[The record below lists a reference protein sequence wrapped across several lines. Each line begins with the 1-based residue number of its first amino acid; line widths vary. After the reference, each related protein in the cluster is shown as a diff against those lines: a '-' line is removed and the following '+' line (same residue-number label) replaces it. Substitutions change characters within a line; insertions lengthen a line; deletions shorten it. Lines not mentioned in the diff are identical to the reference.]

1 MRETQTGT
9 EELVMVVHGPEA
21 FDSGDAARMIAAVHP
36 ERVVVAGVMGR
47 TAAEESG
54 IRCEYAGLPP
64 SRVIPGIE
72 GRIFMLNRGKT
83 AESGRIFGGIVASRL
98 GEPGLLHVEC
108 SNGCIYC
115 WNRESDDLS
124 DYLASATGYPVLQV
138 RTGEVTNTNVREIRG
153 CIPGEAVFVDGIVIG
168 RARDTKVV
176 LTQENGRIV
185 PLSGLIPKIHG
196 LEKIHRRGCLDVTKA
211 WCKSG
216 PVRRA
221 DPVTITQ
228 RRDEGLVVY
237 IDHCGHE
244 LYSRVDDRTCGV
256 VSVGDDTT
264 AVCGHIGAHLGL
276 PVLGVV
282 DGDGDDV
289 VGPRFAPGSVILH
302 VLEGRDDDL
311 GLEIR
316 DKISDSPVKWMEFVK
331 DIISFLGP
339 RVRVEI
345 PGHPD

>member
-1 MRETQTGT
+1 MKETDTGT
-9 EELVMVVHGPEA
+9 KNPVMVVHGPEA

-36 ERVVVAGVMGR
+36 ERVVVAGVMAR

-54 IRCEYAGLPP
+54 IRCEYAALPP
-64 SRVIPGIE
+64 SMVIPGIE
-72 GRIFMLNRGKT
+72 GRVFMLNRGKT

-98 GEPGLLHVEC
+98 GERGLLHVEC
-108 SNGCIYC
+108 SNGHIFC

-124 DYLASATGYPVLQV
+124 DYLASVTGYPVLQV
-138 RTGEVTNTNVREIRG
+138 RTGDVSNNNIREIRG

-176 LTQENGRIV
+176 LTQEDGRIV
-185 PLSGLIPKIHG
+185 PLSGLVPKIHG

-221 DPVTITQ
+221 DPVTCKQ

-244 LYSRVDDRTCGV
+244 LYSRLDDRTCGV

-276 PVLGVV
+276 PVLGIV

-289 VGPRFAPGSVILH
+289 VGPRFAPGSVVLH

-316 DKISDSPVKWMEFVK
+316 DKISDNPVKWVEFVR
-331 DIISFLGP
+331 DIISFLGS

-345 PGHPD
+345 PGHAD